1 MNLTNVL
8 CSILTKDLLPS
19 SLCWVSCTQFHPIN
33 SFWWWTNSNQH
44 SSPSLKGGNL
54 YSRLSTGHFL
64 SNVPKWRKTWQL
76 SFSHPCFFSPPSPLT
91 SVPGFILSTFFSPLS
106 RSSPQRRPR
115 TPPPPSLTPLSHV
128 FSTLSACVD
137 DPSKCIV
144 CPFMFCIFYSPA
156 ELLSCFF
163 KIDFKIDLRRSH
175 FIGLQKGCKHI
186 LLKLSLSPK
195 NSFSTFIWSICSWG
209 AASVVVHL
217 IRKLCLLLRLRI
229 PTKQWK
235 HGIGCK
241 LCPNLYF
248 KVTESLTV
256 VTN

>member
-1 MNLTNVL
+1 MSQNGGKRGNSVFLTL
-8 CSILTKDLLPS
+8 AS
-19 SLCWVSCTQFHPIN
+19 S
-33 SFWWWTNSNQH
+33 
-44 SSPSLKGGNL
+44 
-54 YSRLSTGHFL
+54 
-64 SNVPKWRKTWQL
+64 
-76 SFSHPCFFSPPSPLT
+76 SPPSPLT

-163 KIDFKIDLRRSH
+163 KIDLKIVLRRSH
-175 FIGLQKGCKHI
+175 FIRLQKGCKHI

-195 NSFSTFIWSICSWG
+195 TLFPLSFEVFAVG
-209 AASVVVHL
+209 ERPPL
-217 IRKLCLLLRLRI
+217 LCI
-229 PTKQWK
+229 
-235 HGIGCK
+235 
-241 LCPNLYF
+241 
-248 KVTESLTV
+248 
-256 VTN
+256 

>member
-76 SFSHPCFFSPPSPLT
+76 SFSHPCLFFSPIPAHICARFYPFNLFL
-91 SVPGFILSTFFSPLS
+91 PIIPFL
-106 RSSPQRRPR
+106 PQRRPR

-144 CPFMFCIFYSPA
+144 CPFMYCIFYSPA

-163 KIDFKIDLRRSH
+163 KFDLKIVLHRSY
-175 FIGLQKGCKHI
+175 FIRLKKGCKHI

-195 NSFSTFIWSICSWG
+195 TLFPLSFEVFAVGERPPLLCIWSGSFVFCCVFAFLQNNG
-209 AASVVVHL
+209 NMA
-217 IRKLCLLLRLRI
+217 
-229 PTKQWK
+229 
-235 HGIGCK
+235 
-241 LCPNLYF
+241 
-248 KVTESLTV
+248 
-256 VTN
+256 